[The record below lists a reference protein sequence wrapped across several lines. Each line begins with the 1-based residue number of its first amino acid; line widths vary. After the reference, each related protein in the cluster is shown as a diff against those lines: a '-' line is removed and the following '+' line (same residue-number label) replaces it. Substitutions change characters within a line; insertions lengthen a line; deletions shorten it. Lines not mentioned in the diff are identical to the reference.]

1 MCCRNGLRE
10 VIKDKIGYFFF
21 LPKKCLHYISLMILF
36 IYKENKNVFIEKVII
51 LKKVTIKEVAKAA
64 GVSISTVSNALNDV
78 DVLNPKT
85 KAHILET
92 ARKLNY
98 VPNLNGKLLKSGKS
112 NIIGFVT
119 PSVEGPYFY
128 RLVES
133 MARECEKNNYSLNVV
148 VTQDEKVVLNSVLG
162 GRFDGVVVFDRVH
175 VGETEV
181 AQIDKEHVK
190 VVFLDRE
197 YHSETSTSV
206 LFDSFEQGYAA
217 TQYLISLGHKK
228 IGFISGHETMYDGLE
243 RKRGYMQAMRDAEL
257 FVEQEMLLHGLFE
270 EEATYN
276 VIRSSLNQNR
286 ELPTAFLA
294 ANDLSAIGCIK
305 ALHSKGINVPEEISV
320 MGFDDIDIAAYFSP
334 PLTTVSNPIHEQG
347 RIAIQELLR
356 IIEGEHANSVRILN
370 GELIIRKSCYIS
382 KT

>member
-1 MCCRNGLRE
+1 
-10 VIKDKIGYFFF
+10 
-21 LPKKCLHYISLMILF
+21 MIF
-36 IYKENKNVFIEKVII
+36 

-112 NIIGFVT
+112 NIVGFVT
-119 PSVEGPYFY
+119 SSVEGPYFY
-128 RLVES
+128 RLVEA

-175 VGETEV
+175 IGESEIT
-181 AQIDKEHVK
+181 QIERERMK

-197 YHSETSTSV
+197 HHSETSTSV
-206 LFDSFEQGYAA
+206 LFDSFDQGYAA
-217 TQYLISLGHKK
+217 TQYLISLGHKT

-243 RKRGYMQAMRDAEL
+243 RKRGYIKALEDADL
-257 FVEQEMLLHGLFE
+257 NVEQDMILYGFFE

-276 VIRSSLNQNR
+276 VIRSFLNQNKN
-286 ELPTAFLA
+286 LPTAFLA

-305 ALHSKGINVPEEISV
+305 ALQSKGINVPEEVSV
-320 MGFDDIDIAAYFSP
+320 MGFDDIDIASYFSP

-347 RIAIQELLR
+347 RTAIQELLR
-356 IIEGEHANSVRILN
+356 VIDGEHANSVRILN
-370 GELIIRKSCYIS
+370 GELIIRKSCYIN
-382 KT
+382 KV